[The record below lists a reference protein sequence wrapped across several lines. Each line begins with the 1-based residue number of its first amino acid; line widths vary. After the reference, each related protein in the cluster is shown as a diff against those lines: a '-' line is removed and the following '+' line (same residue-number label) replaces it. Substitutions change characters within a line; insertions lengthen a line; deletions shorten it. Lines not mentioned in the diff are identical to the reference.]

1 MLLYLFYYYSNGD
14 DFLMNVFYLS
24 QLLVYIAVNVI
35 VVEFPGKK
43 VKKKLK
49 KINKLTEEGKDWN
62 IVSYVCII
70 KKIATI
76 FFKKKIIDIITDV
89 HID

>member
-1 MLLYLFYYYSNGD
+1 MMMMMMLLYLFYYYSNGD

-49 KINKLTEEGKDWN
+49 KINKLTEGKDWN

-70 KKIATI
+70 KK
-76 FFKKKIIDIITDV
+76 KS
-89 HID
+89 